1 MLKETSIE
9 KDYELIF
16 KGTHTVE
23 LLILENHP
31 MMIHQKGMDFN
42 RDFYVIVGNQ
52 CRTWV
57 TNTISLYKLIN
68 ALLLFIGFK

>member
-31 MMIHQKGMDFN
+31 KMIHQKGMHLN
-42 RDFYVIVGNQ
+42 RDFYVVVGNQ
-52 CRTWV
+52 YRTRV
-57 TNTISLYKLIN
+57 TNTISLQGGPKKRL
-68 ALLLFIGFK
+68 